1 MSRIVFAS
9 EGITEVNLILKI
21 LELNTEFSFKDKKD
35 KKIDN
40 RELSPQLVGNY
51 SNNDIYLANFG
62 GINNLKKFIEKFCDG
77 RPTEIDKLIFI
88 VDADYYNEEKQN
100 GGYENRRKSIEG
112 YIRKIKEQ
120 VEKDYGE
127 CTILFDYYI
136 TPNNKDDGM
145 TEDICLKSIKCQKIV
160 NYIKNEVIENIE
172 KTGEANIKNI
182 SKSTFMMVSATQDP
196 LRRSSHLFI
205 DNCFSLFN
213 QDEKELFEFREFIY
227 KNLVINR

>member
-77 RPTEIDKLIFI
+77 RP
-88 VDADYYNEEKQN
+88 
-100 GGYENRRKSIEG
+100 
-112 YIRKIKEQ
+112 
-120 VEKDYGE
+120 
-127 CTILFDYYI
+127 
-136 TPNNKDDGM
+136 M
-145 TEDICLKSIKCQKIV
+145 EDLQ
-160 NYIKNEVIENIE
+160 
-172 KTGEANIKNI
+172 
-182 SKSTFMMVSATQDP
+182 
-196 LRRSSHLFI
+196 R
-205 DNCFSLFN
+205 
-213 QDEKELFEFREFIY
+213 
-227 KNLVINR
+227 